1 MEKYFGLKGSSL
13 NRAIIFLVVWPA
25 FGCYAYNLAVMGG
38 LLTLNSFIETFPL
51 LDTITTTGAQQH
63 YNSQIQGTVMGLY
76 NIGGIFGSLLCI
88 YFGDRLGRKRV
99 IAIAASVAIVG
110 AILMAT
116 AFGVAQLI
124 VARLVLGLGTGGYLA
139 TVPVWQSE
147 LSRASE
153 RGATLVANTAFIG
166 SGISL
171 ALFLDL
177 GFYFVGS
184 NSVSWRFPFAFQIV
198 LLLMVASIVTVLPE
212 SPRWLVKMGR
222 REEAREILAILLDI
236 EPNSDEIDIDIR
248 DMETSLAASSSESRW
263 GVLKMGKQRTIHRTL
278 LASAGQFFQQLCGIN
293 VITLY
298 TTTLFEGFLGL
309 DPVQA
314 RVLSACI
321 GLADIAGGV
330 VAYFTIERLGRRI
343 LMIWTSVMLCICMAI
358 LAGTTSDTGNTGA
371 LIAAVVFVYLFE
383 GIFSVGFSG
392 LPYLYAAEVAPL
404 QHRAATNAI
413 STATVWAFSFMVAE
427 VTPVGLNTIKYK
439 YFIIYAVF
447 NAAIALLVYF
457 CFPETK
463 GRSLEEIDEI
473 FLQSKNIFDPPRVAR
488 RLPRL
493 HLSEE
498 MLDGK
503 QSLNEE
509 RGAYPLKEL

>member
-1 MEKYFGLKGSSL
+1 MKKYFGLRGSSL
-13 NRAIIFLVVWPA
+13 NRAIVFLVVWPA

-51 LDTITTTGAQQH
+51 LNTITTTGAEQH
-63 YNSQIQGTVMGLY
+63 YNSQILGTVMGLY

-88 YFGDRLGRKRV
+88 YFGDRLGRRRV
-99 IAIAASVAIVG
+99 IAIAASVAMIG

-116 AFGVAQLI
+116 AFGTAQLI

-147 LSRASE
+147 LSRASD
-153 RGATLVANTAFIG
+153 RGASLVANTAFIG

-198 LLLMVASIVTVLPE
+198 LLLMVAGFVAFLPE
-212 SPRWLVKMGR
+212 SPRWLVKQGR
-222 REEAREILAILLDI
+222 CDEAREILALLLDV
-236 EPNSDEIDIDIR
+236 EPDSDAINFDIR
-248 DMETSLAASSSESRW
+248 DMEASLSVSSSESRW
-263 GVLKMGKQRTIHRTL
+263 GVFKMGRQRTMHRTI

-293 VITLY
+293 AITLY
-298 TTTLFEGFLGL
+298 TTTLFEGFLGM
-309 DPVQA
+309 DPVNA
-314 RVLSACI
+314 RILSACI
-321 GLADIAGGV
+321 GFADIAGGV

-343 LMIWTSVMLCICMAI
+343 LMIWTSIGLCICMAI
-358 LAGTTSDTGNTGA
+358 LAGTTSNPGNSGA
-371 LIAAVVFVYLFE
+371 LIVAVVFVYMFE
-383 GIFSVGFSG
+383 GIFSIGFSG

-427 VTPVGLNTIKYK
+427 VTPVGLNTIKHK

-463 GRSLEEIDEI
+463 GRTLEEIDEI
-473 FLQSKNIFDPPRVAR
+473 FLQSNNIFDPPRVAR

-498 MLDGK
+498 VDQK
-503 QSLNEE
+503 RSLSEE
-509 RGAYPLKEL
+509 RGAHALKEL

>member
-1 MEKYFGLKGSSL
+1 
-13 NRAIIFLVVWPA
+13 
-25 FGCYAYNLAVMGG
+25 
-38 LLTLNSFIETFPL
+38 
-51 LDTITTTGAQQH
+51 
-63 YNSQIQGTVMGLY
+63 MGLY

-88 YFGDRLGRKRV
+88 YFGDRLGRRRV
-99 IAIAASVAIVG
+99 IAISASVAIVG
-110 AILMAT
+110 AILMAS

-147 LSRASE
+147 LSRASD
-153 RGATLVANTAFIG
+153 RGATLVVNTAFIG

-171 ALFLDL
+171 ALFIDL
-177 GFYFVGS
+177 GLYFVGS

-198 LLLMVASIVTVLPE
+198 LLLMVASIVNFLPE
-212 SPRWLVKMGR
+212 SPRWLVKTGR
-222 REEAREILAILLDI
+222 KDEAREILALMLDVD
-236 EPNSDEIDIDIR
+236 PDSDVINIDIR
-248 DMETSLAASSSESRW
+248 DMEVSLASSSSESRW
-263 GVLKMGKQRTIHRTL
+263 GVFKMGKQRTIHRTL

-293 VITLY
+293 AITLY

-314 RVLSACI
+314 RILSACI

-330 VAYFTIERLGRRI
+330 VGFFTIDRLGRRI
-343 LMIWTSVMLCICMAI
+343 LMIWTAVSLSVCMAI
-358 LAGTTSDTGNTGA
+358 IAGTTSDTGNSGA
-371 LIAAVVFVYLFE
+371 LIVAVVFVYMFE

-427 VTPVGLNTIKYK
+427 VTPVGLNTIKYQ

-447 NAAIALLVYF
+447 NAAIAFLVYF

-463 GRSLEEIDEI
+463 GRTLEEIDEI

-493 HLSEE
+493 HISDGV
-498 MLDGK
+498 LDGK

-509 RGAYPLKEL
+509 RDANELKSL

>member
-1 MEKYFGLKGSSL
+1 MQKYFGLRGSSL
-13 NRAIIFLVVWPA
+13 NRAIVLLVVWPA

-38 LLTLNSFIETFPL
+38 LLTLDSFIETFPL
-51 LDTITTTGAQQH
+51 LNTITTTGAEQH
-63 YNSQIQGTVMGLY
+63 YNSQILGTVMGLY

-99 IAIAASVAIVG
+99 IAIASSVAIVG

-147 LSRASE
+147 LSRASD

-171 ALFLDL
+171 ALFIDL
-177 GFYFVGS
+177 GLYFVGS

-198 LLLMVASIVTVLPE
+198 LLLMVTSIVTVLPE
-212 SPRWLVKMGR
+212 SPRWLVKQGR
-222 REEAREILAILLDI
+222 REEAREILALLLDI
-236 EPNSDEIDIDIR
+236 DPNSEEINIDIL

-263 GVLKMGKQRTIHRTL
+263 GVFKMGKQRTMHRTI

-293 VITLY
+293 AITLY

-314 RVLSACI
+314 RILSACI

-343 LMIWTSVMLCICMAI
+343 LMIWTSAVLCLCMAI
-358 LAGTTSDTGNTGA
+358 IGGTTSDTGNSGA
-371 LIAAVVFVYLFE
+371 LIVAVVFVYMFE
-383 GIFSVGFSG
+383 FIFSIGFSG

-439 YFIIYAVF
+439 YFIIYAVL
-447 NAAIALLVYF
+447 NAAIALAVYF

-463 GRSLEEIDEI
+463 GRTLEEIDEI
-473 FLQSKNIFDPPRVAR
+473 FLQSNSIFDPPRVAR

-493 HLSEE
+493 HISEGV
-498 MLDGK
+498 LDKK
-503 QSLNEE
+503 QILNEE
-509 RGAYPLKEL
+509 TGEYPLKEL

>member
-13 NRAIIFLVVWPA
+13 NRAIVFLVVWPA

-371 LIAAVVFVYLFE
+371 LIVAVVFVYLFE

-498 MLDGK
+498 MLDRK